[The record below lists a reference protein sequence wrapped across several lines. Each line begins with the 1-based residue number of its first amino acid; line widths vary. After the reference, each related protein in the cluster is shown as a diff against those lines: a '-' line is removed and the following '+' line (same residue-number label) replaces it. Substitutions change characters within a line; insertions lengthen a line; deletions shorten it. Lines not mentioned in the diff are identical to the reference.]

1 MAILAASA
9 QGCER
14 AVVRSSGN
22 TARRGTAVLEAPE
35 PEFAPKMTTSRKKP
49 AAPDRTMRR
58 NFSEFDEDEF
68 DEPPPS
74 RRRQA
79 GVKVRLRA
87 GLPKSL
93 SGKMG
98 ILAAILVLMG
108 LCAAAAMVARTA
120 ILHDDRFVIPSS
132 SSIEVQGNSHVTR
145 AQLLSVFGED
155 VERNIFRVSL
165 AERKAE
171 LEQLPW
177 VEHATVMRLLPNRL
191 RVSIIERSPVAFV
204 RQGNH
209 IGLVDGNGVLLD
221 MPTDVQ
227 ANAHYSFPVVTGLAQ
242 NDPLSLRAARM
253 KLYARFTSDL
263 DSSGEK
269 ISQNLSEVDLSNPED
284 VRAIVADK
292 GGDVMVHFGEDNFL
306 DRYRKFEEHLPE
318 WRAQYPHLSSVD
330 MRYERQ
336 VVLEMQ
342 KGSTVPVTGAPV
354 ATDQPATDSRP
365 IAAPVMPQPIRTAV
379 KPSVRTV
386 PAAHTSPA
394 KKPAAKAPVKPKSAS
409 RSAAATKSAATKT
422 TPAKSGAATQ
432 QRPASGNG
440 ESFWVHPKK
449 ESTKGLT
456 PAEQGSGAEFK
467 FHPPQVVHR

>member
-1 MAILAASA
+1 
-9 QGCER
+9 
-14 AVVRSSGN
+14 
-22 TARRGTAVLEAPE
+22 VLEAPE
-35 PEFAPKMTTSRKKP
+35 PEFAPKMTASRKKP
-49 AAPDRTMRR
+49 ATPDRTMRR
-58 NFSEFDEDEF
+58 DFSEFDEEEF

-79 GVKVRLRA
+79 GVKVRLRG

-93 SGKMG
+93 GGKMG
-98 ILAAILVLMG
+98 ILAAILVLIG

-132 SSIEVQGNSHVTR
+132 SSIEVEGNSHVTR

-191 RVSIIERSPVAFV
+191 RVSIIERTPVAFV
-204 RQGNH
+204 RQGNR

-227 ANAHYSFPVVTGLAQ
+227 ANSHYSFPVVTGLAQ
-242 NDPLSLRAARM
+242 SDPLSLRAARM

-284 VRAIVADK
+284 VRAMVADK
-292 GGDVMVHFGEDNFL
+292 GGEVMVHFGEDNFL
-306 DRYRKFEEHLPE
+306 DRYRKFQEHLPE

-354 ATDQPATDSRP
+354 ADQPATDARP
-365 IAAPVMPQPIRTAV
+365 IAAPVVPQSPKTVV
-379 KPSVRTV
+379 KPPVHTAP
-386 PAAHTSPA
+386 PAHPSSA
-394 KKPAAKAPVKPKSAS
+394 KKPIAKAPVKPKTAGKSAV
-409 RSAAATKSAATKT
+409 ATKSATTKT
-422 TPAKSGAATQ
+422 TPAKSAATTQ
-432 QRPASGNG
+432 QRPVSGNG

-456 PAEQGSGAEFK
+456 PAEQGSGTEFK

>member
-1 MAILAASA
+1 
-9 QGCER
+9 
-14 AVVRSSGN
+14 
-22 TARRGTAVLEAPE
+22 
-35 PEFAPKMTTSRKKP
+35 
-49 AAPDRTMRR
+49 MRR
-58 NFSEFDEDEF
+58 DFSEFDEDEF

-79 GVKVRLRA
+79 GVKVRLRG

-93 SGKMG
+93 GGKMG

-191 RVSIIERSPVAFV
+191 RVSIIERTPVAFV
-204 RQGNH
+204 RQGNR

-242 NDPLSLRAARM
+242 SDPLSLRAARM
-253 KLYARFTSDL
+253 KLYARFTGNL
-263 DSSGEK
+263 DSAGEK

-292 GGDVMVHFGEDNFL
+292 NGDVMVHFGEDNFL

-342 KGSTVPVTGAPV
+342 KGSTVPVTGAPA
-354 ATDQPATDSRP
+354 ATDQPATDAKPITAP
-365 IAAPVMPQPIRTAV
+365 IAKPVV
-379 KPSVRTV
+379 KPPVHTA
-386 PAAHTSPA
+386 PAVHPSPVKKPVAKAKPKSPA
-394 KKPAAKAPVKPKSAS
+394 K
-409 RSAAATKSAATKT
+409 SAAATRSAATKT
-422 TPAKSGAATQ
+422 TPAKSTATQ
-432 QRPASGNG
+432 QKPVSRNG

-456 PAEQGSGAEFK
+456 SAEQGSGTEFK

>member
-1 MAILAASA
+1 
-9 QGCER
+9 
-14 AVVRSSGN
+14 
-22 TARRGTAVLEAPE
+22 
-35 PEFAPKMTTSRKKP
+35 
-49 AAPDRTMRR
+49 MRR
-58 NFSEFDEDEF
+58 DFSDFDDDF
-68 DEPPPS
+68 DDAPPV

-79 GVKVRLRA
+79 GVKVRLRG

-93 SGKMG
+93 GGKLG
-98 ILAAILVLMG
+98 ILAAVLVLVG

-120 ILHDDRFVIPSS
+120 ILHDDRFVIPAS

-145 AQLLSVFGED
+145 AQLLSIFGED

-165 AERKAE
+165 TERKAE

-191 RVSIIERSPVAFV
+191 RVSIIERTPVAFV

-209 IGLVDGNGVLLD
+209 IGLVDANGVLLD
-221 MPTDVQ
+221 MPMDVQ
-227 ANAHYSFPVVTGLAQ
+227 ANMHYSFPVVTGLAPS
-242 NDPLSLRAARM
+242 DPLSLRAARM
-253 KLYARFTSDL
+253 KLYARFTNDL

-284 VRAIVADK
+284 VRALIPDHGTEVL
-292 GGDVMVHFGEDNFL
+292 VHFGEDNFL

-318 WRAQYPHLSSVD
+318 WRTQYPHLSSVD

-342 KGSTVPVTGAPV
+342 KGSTVPVPGAEAAADQSSTDTGAV
-354 ATDQPATDSRP
+354 
-365 IAAPVMPQPIRTAV
+365 AAPTTKPAAKAPAV
-379 KPSVRTV
+379 KP
-386 PAAHTSPA
+386 APA
-394 KKPAAKAPVKPKSAS
+394 KKPAAKAPAKTKAAGKP
-409 RSAAATKSAATKT
+409 AATTKS
-422 TPAKSGAATQ
+422 TPATPVAQ
-432 QRPASGNG
+432 QEQPRPASTNG

-449 ESTKGLT
+449 GST
-456 PAEQGSGAEFK
+456 PAEHSSGTEQK

>member
-1 MAILAASA
+1 
-9 QGCER
+9 
-14 AVVRSSGN
+14 
-22 TARRGTAVLEAPE
+22 
-35 PEFAPKMTTSRKKP
+35 
-49 AAPDRTMRR
+49 MRR
-58 NFSEFDEDEF
+58 DFTEFDEEEF
-68 DEPPPS
+68 DEAPPT

-79 GVKVRLRA
+79 GVKVRLRG

-93 SGKMG
+93 GGKMG
-98 ILAAILVLMG
+98 VLAAILVLVG

-132 SSIEVQGNSHVTR
+132 SSIEVEGNSHVTR
-145 AQLLSVFGED
+145 AQLLSIFGED

-191 RVSIIERSPVAFV
+191 RVSIIERTPVAFV

-209 IGLVDGNGVLLD
+209 IGLVDANGVLLD

-227 ANAHYSFPVVTGLAQ
+227 ANMHYSFPVVTGLAAG
-242 NDPLSLRAARM
+242 DPLSLRAARM
-253 KLYARFTSDL
+253 KLYARFTNDL
-263 DSSGEK
+263 DLSGEK

-284 VRAIVADK
+284 VRAMVADK
-292 GGDVMVHFGEDNFL
+292 GGEVMVHFGEDNFL

-318 WRAQYPHLSSVD
+318 WRTQYPHLSSVD

-342 KGSTVPVTGAPV
+342 KGSAVPVTGAPV
-354 ATDQPATDSRP
+354 AADPLVEAKP
-365 IAAPVMPQPIRTAV
+365 IAAPIAKPAGKPQVHTAPV
-379 KPSVRTV
+379 TQH
-386 PAAHTSPA
+386 PAPVA
-394 KKPAAKAPVKPKSAS
+394 KKPVAKAPVKTKAAGKT
-409 RSAAATKSAATKT
+409 AAATKSAATKAAAAKAAT
-422 TPAKSGAATQ
+422 TKTTTAKSTAAGQ

-440 ESFWVHPKK
+440 EAFWVHPKK

-456 PAEQGSGAEFK
+456 PAEQGSGTELK

>member
-1 MAILAASA
+1 
-9 QGCER
+9 
-14 AVVRSSGN
+14 
-22 TARRGTAVLEAPE
+22 
-35 PEFAPKMTTSRKKP
+35 
-49 AAPDRTMRR
+49 MRR
-58 NFSEFDEDEF
+58 DFSDFDDDF
-68 DEPPPS
+68 DDAPPT

-79 GVKVRLRA
+79 GVKVRLRG

-93 SGKMG
+93 GGKLG
-98 ILAAILVLMG
+98 ILAAVLLLVG

-145 AQLLSVFGED
+145 AQLLSIFGED

-165 AERKAE
+165 TERKAE

-191 RVSIIERSPVAFV
+191 RVSIIERTPVAFV

-209 IGLVDGNGVLLD
+209 IGLVDANGVLLD

-227 ANAHYSFPVVTGLAQ
+227 ANMHYSFPVVTGLALS
-242 NDPLSLRAARM
+242 DPLSLRAARM
-253 KLYARFTSDL
+253 KLYARFTNDL

-269 ISQNLSEVDLSNPED
+269 VSQNLSEVDLSNPED
-284 VRAIVADK
+284 VRALIPDHGTEVL
-292 GGDVMVHFGEDNFL
+292 VHFGEDNFL

-318 WRAQYPHLSSVD
+318 WRTQYPHLSSVD

-342 KGSTVPVTGAPV
+342 KGSAVPVGGAEAAAGQPTADPGTV
-354 ATDQPATDSRP
+354 A
-365 IAAPVMPQPIRTAV
+365 AAVA
-379 KPSVRTV
+379 
-386 PAAHTSPA
+386 
-394 KKPAAKAPVKPKSAS
+394 KPAAKTPVHPAPAAKLP
-409 RSAAATKSAATKT
+409 AATTKPSAKAPAKTKAASKPAATTKS
-422 TPAKSGAATQ
+422 TPAKPVVQEEQ
-432 QRPASGNG
+432 QRPASTNG

-449 ESTKGLT
+449 GST
-456 PAEQGSGAEFK
+456 PAEHSSGTEQT
-467 FHPPQVVHR
+467 FHPPQVVH

>member
-1 MAILAASA
+1 MA
-9 QGCER
+9 
-14 AVVRSSGN
+14 
-22 TARRGTAVLEAPE
+22 
-35 PEFAPKMTTSRKKP
+35 SRKKP

-58 NFSEFDEDEF
+58 DFSEFDEDEF

-79 GVKVRLRA
+79 GVKLRLRG

-98 ILAAILVLMG
+98 VLAALLVLAG
-108 LCAAAAMVARTA
+108 LCMAAAMVARTA

-132 SSIEVQGNSHVTR
+132 SSIEVEGNSRVTR
-145 AQLLSVFGED
+145 AQLLTVFGED
-155 VERNIFRVSL
+155 IERNIFRVPL

-191 RVSIIERSPVAFV
+191 RISIIERTPVAFV
-204 RQGNH
+204 RQGNR
-209 IGLVDGNGVLLD
+209 IGLVDGNGVLLN

-227 ANAHYSFPVVTGLAQ
+227 ANTHYSFPVVTGLAA
-242 NDPLSLRAARM
+242 NDPISMRAARM
-253 KLYARFTSDL
+253 KLYDRFTHDL

-269 ISQNLSEVDLSNPED
+269 LSQNLSEVDLSNPED

-306 DRYRKFEEHLPE
+306 GRYRKFEEHLPE
-318 WRAQYPHLSSVD
+318 WRSQYPRLSSVD

-342 KGSTVPVTGAPV
+342 KGSTAPAATPAVTGTLPPV
-354 ATDQPATDSRP
+354 EPAQ
-365 IAAPVMPQPIRTAV
+365 IAKPAV
-379 KPSVRTV
+379 KPQAAPIQH
-386 PAAHTSPA
+386 PAPV
-394 KKPAAKAPVKPKSAS
+394 KKPAAKSKPKAAAK
-409 RSAAATKSAATKT
+409 SAAATRSSATKTAATKTIPAKSAATV
-422 TPAKSGAATQ
+422 Q

-456 PAEQGSGAEFK
+456 PAEQGSGTEFK

>member
-9 QGCER
+9 RACER
-14 AVVRSSGN
+14 AVVRTSGRS
-22 TARRGTAVLEAPE
+22 ARRETAVLEAPE
-35 PEFAPKMTTSRKKP
+35 VEYAPKVMASRKKP

-58 NFSEFDEDEF
+58 DFSDFDDDF
-68 DEPPPS
+68 DDVPQP

-79 GVKVRLRA
+79 GVKVRLRG
-87 GLPKSL
+87 GLPKSWG
-93 SGKMG
+93 GKMG
-98 ILAAILVLMG
+98 IVAAVLVLVG
-108 LCAAAAMVARTA
+108 LCAAAVMVAKTA

-132 SSIEVQGNSHVTR
+132 SAIEVQGNSHVTR
-145 AQLLSVFGED
+145 AQLLSIFGED

-165 AERKAE
+165 DERKAE

-191 RVSIIERSPVAFV
+191 RVSIIERTPVAFV

-221 MPTDVQ
+221 MPTDIQ
-227 ANAHYSFPVVTGLAQ
+227 ANMSYSFPVVIGLAP

-253 KLYARFTSDL
+253 KLYARFTGDL

-269 ISQNLSEVDLSNPED
+269 ISQNLSEVDLSDPED
-284 VRAIVADK
+284 VRAMVADK
-292 GGDVMVHFGEDNFL
+292 GGEVMVHFGEDSFL

-342 KGSTVPVTGAPV
+342 KGSAVPVPGTESEIPA
-354 ATDQPATDSRP
+354 DQKPQP
-365 IAAPVMPQPIRTAV
+365 AAPVTKPSVKPAAV
-379 KPSVRTV
+379 KPSPK
-386 PAAHTSPA
+386 PAAHVAPA
-394 KKPAAKAPVKPKSAS
+394 KKPPVKQVAKPKATVK
-409 RSAAATKSAATKT
+409 RSS
-422 TPAKSGAATQ
+422 PAKPVASETQ
-432 QRPASGNG
+432 QEQRPVSKNG

-449 ESTKGLT
+449 GST
-456 PAEQGSGAEFK
+456 PAEQGSGTELK

>member
-1 MAILAASA
+1 M
-9 QGCER
+9 
-14 AVVRSSGN
+14 
-22 TARRGTAVLEAPE
+22 LEAPE
-35 PEFAPKMTTSRKKP
+35 PEYAPKMTASRKKP
-49 AAPDRTMRR
+49 AASDRTMRR
-58 NFSEFDEDEF
+58 DFSDFDDEF
-68 DEPPPS
+68 DDAPPG

-79 GVKVRLRA
+79 GVKVRLRG

-93 SGKMG
+93 GGKLG
-98 ILAAILVLMG
+98 ILAAVLVLAG

-145 AQLLSVFGED
+145 AQLLSIFGED

-165 AERKAE
+165 SERKAE

-191 RVSIIERSPVAFV
+191 RVSIVERTPVAFV

-209 IGLVDGNGVLLD
+209 IGLVDANGVLLD

-227 ANAHYSFPVVTGLAQ
+227 ANMHYSFPVVTGLAPS
-242 NDPLSLRAARM
+242 DPLSLRAARM
-253 KLYARFTSDL
+253 KLYARFTNDL
-263 DSSGEK
+263 DSSGEN

-284 VRAIVADK
+284 VRALIPDHGAEVL
-292 GGDVMVHFGEDNFL
+292 VHFGEDNFL

-318 WRAQYPHLSSVD
+318 WRTQYPHLSSVD

-342 KGSTVPVTGAPV
+342 RGSAVPVQGAEAAAPQPAAATPVTPAPKPVVKAPV
-354 ATDQPATDSRP
+354 HPATAGKS
-365 IAAPVMPQPIRTAV
+365 AA
-379 KPSVRTV
+379 
-386 PAAHTSPA
+386 PA
-394 KKPAAKAPVKPKSAS
+394 KKPAAKAPAKTKATGKPVAK
-409 RSAAATKSAATKT
+409 TKSSPAKPVAEEDQQ
-422 TPAKSGAATQ
+422 TPASAH
-432 QRPASGNG
+432 G

-449 ESTKGLT
+449 GST
-456 PAEQGSGAEFK
+456 PAEHSSSTEQK